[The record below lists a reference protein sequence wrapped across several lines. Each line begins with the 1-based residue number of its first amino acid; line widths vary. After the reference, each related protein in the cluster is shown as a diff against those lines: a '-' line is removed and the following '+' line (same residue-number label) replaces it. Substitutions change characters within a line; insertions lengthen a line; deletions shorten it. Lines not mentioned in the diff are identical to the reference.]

1 MVSTRRLASS
11 VLLATFLAAWDSTVV
26 GTIGPSIAQ
35 HLGGLAW
42 YPWMLTGFM
51 IAATVIT
58 PLVGHLTSEYP
69 PESLYRGSIAIFLLG
84 SIGSASALSMG
95 WFIATRILQ
104 GIGAGGIL
112 TLGLILTGQYY
123 QGLERIRMQGRL
135 SAMWG
140 LAGLLGPT
148 LGGMMAQWVSWR
160 GLFVINV
167 LIGTAAF
174 AALGPLASTVRP
186 TKGTVD
192 WAGALWLAGGLT
204 AGVSSVTAFQQDP
217 RSILGWILLGMA
229 VGLGLGWWRTERHSS
244 HPLIPLNWLKD
255 PRITVP
261 SLLAMTAG
269 GTLYAA
275 VLIIPLW
282 LHIAWQF
289 SPVDV
294 GLAILPLPVGWAAG
308 SLATAPIMERM
319 RLSSTVQ
326 AGMVGI
332 IAGMS
337 LNEFAGGHSHWL
349 WIVLGGT
356 LLGIGV
362 GVVIMATLNSVQ
374 SKIPRDELGSATG
387 LYNLGR
393 TLGNTLGPGV
403 IGGLVL
409 LLWKLSSGTH
419 STQEV
424 LSFTQAVHQVFSGVL
439 ILWAILLIV
448 AVTNQNRHPIRGD
461 GKT

>member
-1 MVSTRRLASS
+1 MSTQRLASS

-35 HLGGLAW
+35 HLGGLDW

-58 PLVGHLTSEYP
+58 PVVGHLSSEYS
-69 PESLYRGSIAIFLLG
+69 PESLYRWSIAIFLLG

-104 GIGAGGIL
+104 GAGAGGIL
-112 TLGLILTGQYY
+112 TLGLILMGRHY

-167 LIGTAAF
+167 LIGVVAL
-174 AALGPLASTVRP
+174 AALGPLFSTVRP
-186 TKGTVD
+186 LTKGTVD

-204 AGVSSVTAFQQDP
+204 AGVSSLTAFQQDP
-217 RSILGWILLGMA
+217 RTSLGWILLGGTVA
-229 VGLGLGWWRTERHSS
+229 LGLGWWRAEQHSP

-261 SLLAMTAG
+261 SLLAMTAS

-275 VLIIPLW
+275 VLIVPLW
-282 LHIAWQF
+282 LHIVWQF
-289 SPVDV
+289 SPLGV

-308 SLATAPIMERM
+308 SLVTAPIMARM
-319 RLSSTVQ
+319 NLSSTLHL
-326 AGMVGI
+326 GIVGI

-337 LNEFAGGHSHWL
+337 LNEAVGGHGRWP
-349 WIVLGGT
+349 WIVLGGIF
-356 LLGIGV
+356 LGIGV

-374 SKIPRDELGSATG
+374 SQIPREELGAATG
-387 LYNLGR
+387 LYNLAR
-393 TLGNTLGPGV
+393 NLGNALGPGV
-403 IGGLVL
+403 IGGLVM

-419 STQEV
+419 SIHIAFSLTK
-424 LSFTQAVHQVFSGVL
+424 AVHQVFCGVL
-439 ILWAILLIV
+439 ILWAMLLIV
-448 AVTNQNRHPIRGD
+448 LVINQNPHPTDLKHR
-461 GKT
+461 